1 MKIAI
6 LDYCTDSVILIPNA
20 PLMDDNRDVEEY
32 LSIQG
37 YKMSQVSYM
46 YGNFQTI
53 IL

>member
-6 LDYCTDSVILIPNA
+6 LDYCTDSVVLIPNA
-20 PLMDDNRDVEEY
+20 PKMTDNKDIEQY

-37 YKMSQVSYM
+37 YKMSQISYM
-46 YGNFQTI
+46 YGNFQTT